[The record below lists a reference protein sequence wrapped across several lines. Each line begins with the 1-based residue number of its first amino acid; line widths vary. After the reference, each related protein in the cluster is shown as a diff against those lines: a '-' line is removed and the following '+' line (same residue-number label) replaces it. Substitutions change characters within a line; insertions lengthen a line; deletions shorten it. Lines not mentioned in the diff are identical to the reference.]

1 MSIHRYYIFILLL
14 AVVLTGCKGKEDNTE
29 QAHTTAIAPIQ
40 IVALGR
46 VDPLARITAIGCQT
60 GGIIR
65 KIYIAAGDSVRK
77 GQALIEIAHDYEN
90 ALLQQAQAR
99 YATQSA
105 EIDNVTA
112 QLKSARIKSDNLRTR
127 LQRIKNIY
135 ARDAET
141 KQNLDN
147 AQADL
152 DQSLADIDRY
162 NAMLVSAQ
170 KTTEQSQADINV
182 VKAQIAQ
189 KTVLAP
195 ADGVVLNMDL
205 TEGAAVSPD
214 RPLFDFAPASPLTVL
229 CEVDELYFDKVK
241 LGQKAYIRNQG
252 MSERLAEAEVIF
264 LSPYI
269 KKKSLFSDDSSNME
283 DRRVREVRLQVR
295 GDAILLFNSR
305 VEVVISI

>member
-1 MSIHRYYIFILLL
+1 MSIRIHYPYILLL
-14 AVVLTGCKGKEDNTE
+14 AVVLAGCKGNEDKTE
-29 QAHTTAIAPIQ
+29 QTPTAAAVPAQ
-40 IVALGR
+40 IVAQGR
-46 VDPLARITAIGCQT
+46 VEPMARITSIGCQT

-65 KIYIAAGDSVRK
+65 KIYVAAGDSVRK
-77 GQALIEIAHDYEN
+77 GQALMEINHDYED

-99 YATQSA
+99 YATQGA

-112 QLKSARIKSDNLRTR
+112 QLKAARIKSDNLRTR
-127 LQRIKNIY
+127 LQRIKNMY
-135 ARDAET
+135 AQNAET
-141 KQNLDN
+141 KQNMDN
-147 AQADL
+147 AQAEL

-162 NAMLVSAQ
+162 NAMLVSAH

-205 TEGAAVSPD
+205 TEGAGVSPD

-241 LGQKAYIRNQG
+241 MGQKAYIRNQG
-252 MSERLAEAEVIF
+252 MSERLAESEVIF

-283 DRRVREVRLQVR
+283 DRRVREVRLQVK
-295 GDAILLFNSR
+295 GNAKLLFNSR

>member
-1 MSIHRYYIFILLL
+1 MTIHRYYIFILLL
-14 AVVLTGCKGKEDNTE
+14 VALTGCKGKEDNTE
-29 QAHTTAIAPIQ
+29 QAHTAAIAPIQ

-46 VDPLARITAIGCQT
+46 VEPLARITSIGCQT

-77 GQALIEIAHDYEN
+77 GQTLIEIAHDYEN

-152 DQSLADIDRY
+152 DQSLTDIDRY
-162 NAMLVSAQ
+162 NSMLVSAQ